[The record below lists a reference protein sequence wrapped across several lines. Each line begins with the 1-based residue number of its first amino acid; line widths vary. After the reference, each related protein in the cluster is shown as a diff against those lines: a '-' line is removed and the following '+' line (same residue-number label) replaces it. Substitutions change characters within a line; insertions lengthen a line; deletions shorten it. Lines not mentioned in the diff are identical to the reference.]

1 MKPERV
7 LQRQLV
13 QLESRPPVT
22 WRIVSNTQIV
32 QIRLALA
39 LWKVNYKAHLPVES
53 QDLQLNN

>member
-1 MKPERV
+1 MKLERV

-13 QLESRPPVT
+13 QLDYKPPVT

-39 LWKVNYKAHLPVES
+39 LWKANY
-53 QDLQLNN
+53 